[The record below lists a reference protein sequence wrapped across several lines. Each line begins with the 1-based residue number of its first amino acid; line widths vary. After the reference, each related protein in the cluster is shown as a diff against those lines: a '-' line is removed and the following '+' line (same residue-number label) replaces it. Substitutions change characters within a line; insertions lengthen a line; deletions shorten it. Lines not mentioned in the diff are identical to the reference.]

1 VLGTHT
7 HVPTA
12 DEQILPG
19 GTVMQTDVG
28 MTGPYDSVIG
38 VQKELILQRFLTNM
52 PGRFE
57 AATNDVRLCA
67 TLIECNA
74 ETGRAISVQRIM
86 LKESD

>member
-1 VLGTHT
+1 M
-7 HVPTA
+7 
-12 DEQILPG
+12 PG

-67 TLIECNA
+67 TLIDCDA
-74 ETGRAISVQRIM
+74 DTGRATAVQRIM
-86 LKESD
+86 LKENSN